1 VQTNMLA
8 NLLFN
13 RIPLLVVLALCF
25 RHETELLA
33 QQESASSTVL
43 ARVNGENITAG
54 DLQFWQ
60 LIHQQSDKPL
70 SKPQRKQVLDQLINQ
85 QLISDFLK
93 HRKIIA
99 DPFLIDEHYEHLENL
114 IEKRGSQPR
123 DVFEKLG
130 LSPADVKTTIR
141 FQVAWQKYCQLAITN
156 DKIRQHY
163 QAHQEQYDGTKL
175 RASQIVVLLSDADDA
190 DALQDAKATLTE
202 ARQQITSGE
211 LTFADAARKYSRA
224 PSRLNGGDVGWFPY
238 RGKMPLSFT
247 KVAFTLKPKQI
258 SEVVQSP
265 FGLHLIQVTDQKA
278 GDLSLE
284 DCRSIIYRDL
294 CQELYNNTAAEQ
306 QKTAKIEYA
315 PTDNRD

>member
-1 VQTNMLA
+1 V
-8 NLLFN
+8 
-13 RIPLLVVLALCF
+13 IHGWPIGWVLAGIGQTDNT
-25 RHETELLA
+25 R
-33 QQESASSTVL
+33 
-43 ARVNGENITAG
+43 RVYDKITA
-54 DLQFWQ
+54 
-60 LIHQQSDKPL
+60 KL
-70 SKPQRKQVLDQLINQ
+70 SGVALNASPFSTRQQ
-85 QLISDFLK
+85 QLKITPYRFQPPRTQQRTLQAISLI
-93 HRKIIA
+93 RL
-99 DPFLIDEHYEHLENL
+99 PFLIDEHYEHLENL

-306 QKTAKIEYA
+306 HKTARIEYA